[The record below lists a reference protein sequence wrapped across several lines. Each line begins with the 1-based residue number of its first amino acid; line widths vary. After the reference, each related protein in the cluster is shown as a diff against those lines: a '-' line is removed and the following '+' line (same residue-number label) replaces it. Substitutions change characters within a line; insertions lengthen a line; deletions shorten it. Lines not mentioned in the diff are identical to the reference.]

1 MHLGRLLVNTEARGT
16 QLGVIEKLI
25 KKRTTLVKIVKSVED
40 RKETHDDKHDMRCI
54 DISNGTSPKLKSLMS
69 ELTAIIKT
77 IEEDSI
83 I

>member
-40 RKETHDDKHDMRCI
+40 RKETHDDKHEMRCI
-54 DISNGTSPKLKSLMS
+54 DILMS